1 MREKLVSAVTAALLL
16 ALGVTA
22 CASGV
27 RAIRARAYEFSWRPS
42 RGSQITFVDHYQ
54 KAAAV
59 RVGVGLVAIG
69 VFLGTFATVVVVGV
83 WQSHRDWTIGVLGR
97 GLLWSATA
105 SYLIGALSLFP
116 PWEVQSLPFYAV
128 PLAVFIACSF
138 FRRSRWTGMLPAV
151 IGVLILAT
159 ATAMNAS
166 NDYRTASRWA
176 GELVLGIFATVV
188 GAALLAWWASQ
199 RKRQTRTPG

>member
-1 MREKLVSAVTAALLL
+1 MREKLVSAVIAAVLL

-27 RAIRARAYEFSWRPS
+27 RAIRARAYDFSWRPA
-42 RGSQITFVDHYQ
+42 RGSQITFIDHYR

-69 VFLGTFATVVVVGV
+69 VFLGTFATAVVVGV
-83 WQSHRDWTIGVLGR
+83 WQSHRDWTTGVLGR

-105 SYLIGALSLFP
+105 SSLIGVLSLFP

-128 PLAVFIACSF
+128 PLAVLIACSF
-138 FRRSRWTGMLPAV
+138 FHRTRWTGMLLAV
-151 IGVLILAT
+151 IGALVLAT
-159 ATAMNAS
+159 ATAMNAF
-166 NDYRTASRWA
+166 NDYQTASRWA

-188 GAALLAWWASQ
+188 GAALRAWWASQ
-199 RKRQTRTPG
+199 RRRQSRTPI